1 MINITMKTFKE
12 YLAESKKVYSFKVK
26 IAGELPE
33 NFQESLKKC
42 LEKYKIITLEKMT
55 TPIQESPLDF
65 PELHN
70 KEVTIYDLA
79 VEYPITAPELVSH
92 VKECGVMEDCMRI
105 RGSSEPSEID
115 QIISAGGDA
124 AEALLNDPFYKKES
138 KIQHKDWFGDGF
150 NKNFLKELAKTAK
163 ERNKE
168 LGNDKKDPNVLSSAP
183 KVKEDN
189 VGLKS
194 AIGS

>member
-26 IAGELPE
+26 IAGDLPE
-33 NFQESLKKC
+33 NFQENLNRC
-42 LEKYKIITLEKMT
+42 LERYKIITLEKMT

-70 KEVTIYDLA
+70 KEVNIYDLA
-79 VEYPITAPELVSH
+79 VEYPITAPELIAH
-92 VKECGVMEDCMRI
+92 IKECGIMEDCMRV
-105 RGSSEPSEID
+105 RGSGEPSEID
-115 QIISAGGDA
+115 KILASGGDA
-124 AEALLNDPFYKKES
+124 AEALLNDPFYKKDP
-138 KIQHKDWFGDGF
+138 KIEHKDYFGDGF
-150 NKNFLKELAKTAK
+150 NKNFLKDLAKTAK

-168 LGNDKKDPNVLSSAP
+168 LGNNKKDPNVLESAP
-183 KVKEDN
+183 KETNNK

>member
-33 NFQESLKKC
+33 NFQESLNTC

-79 VEYPITAPELVSH
+79 VEYPITAPELIAH
-92 VKECGVMEDCMRI
+92 VKECGVMEDCMRV
-105 RGSSEPSEID
+105 RGSGEPSEID
-115 QIISAGGDA
+115 KIIAAGGDA
-124 AEALLNDPFYKKES
+124 AEALLNDPFYKKDP
-138 KIQHKDWFGDGF
+138 KIEQKDYFGDGF

-163 ERNKE
+163 DRNKE
-168 LGNDKKDPNVLSSAP
+168 LGNEKKNPDVLGSAP
-183 KVKEDN
+183 KAKEDKA
-189 VGLKS
+189 GLKS
-194 AIGS
+194 TIGS